1 MQDVSQ
7 FKCLQRVAS
16 YIYIYIFSET
26 DHPQGFPEMPI
37 LEITI
42 DFTTILKG
50 DSEDLAV
57 IEVRGILGD
66 LEAILSDL

>member
-1 MQDVSQ
+1 
-7 FKCLQRVAS
+7 
-16 YIYIYIFSET
+16 
-26 DHPQGFPEMPI
+26 MPI

>member
-16 YIYIYIFSET
+16 SYIYIFSET

>member
-1 MQDVSQ
+1 MLVNSSAY
-7 FKCLQRVAS
+7 KES
-16 YIYIYIFSET
+16 HHHIYIIFSET

-37 LEITI
+37 LEIAI